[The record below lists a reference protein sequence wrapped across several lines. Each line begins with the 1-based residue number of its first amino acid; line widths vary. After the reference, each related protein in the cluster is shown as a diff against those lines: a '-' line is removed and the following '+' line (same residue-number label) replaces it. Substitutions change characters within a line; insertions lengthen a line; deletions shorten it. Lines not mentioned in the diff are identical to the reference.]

1 MGPSGALPF
10 GNSVPPTNGQLG
22 SPVAGVTVNEK
33 TSLQVSAVFGS
44 VRVLCGSTATLPVH
58 EYAGNGSVTDK
69 RIPIQNVDPLVD
81 EPFSEIDVLD
91 FITQF
96 VLGLALRGN
105 FYGLIVSRDARMY
118 ATQVMPMHPNHV
130 TVTRHTSG
138 PLAGQL
144 KYTYEGRE
152 VPLPDV
158 VHVRNLSV
166 SGRPDGLNP
175 VEYCRNTFGF
185 AYAADRWGG
194 SFMANGAMPLGV
206 LNVKGML
213 TEEETA
219 RMAQAWNAAHQGI
232 GAAHLPAILTGD
244 STYQQVS
251 MKPEDMKFL
260 ESRQYTAGEISGMI
274 FGVPPHMIGIVD
286 RTTSWGTGIEQ
297 QELGFVRSALQIYIS
312 RYERMISRL
321 LPPGRYVRM
330 DLTERLR
337 GDMLTRFQS
346 WALAIGSG
354 WLCKDEVRAE
364 ERRPPIPEGKGAIYY
379 EPVNMQPLGTVG
391 MGGQTGG
398 AGPGGMSLLP
408 NPNSPDPGAKK
419 SGSGF

>member
-1 MGPSGALPF
+1 M
-10 GNSVPPTNGQLG
+10 
-22 SPVAGVTVNEK
+22 
-33 TSLQVSAVFGS
+33 FGS

-69 RIPIQNVDPLVD
+69 RIPMQNVDPLAD
-81 EPFSEIDVLD
+81 EPYSECDLLD

-105 FYGLIVSRDARMY
+105 FFGMIVSRDARMY

-130 TVTRHTSG
+130 NVTRHQSG

-152 VPLPDV
+152 VPLADV

-166 SGRPDGLNP
+166 SGNPLGLNP

-185 AYAADRWGG
+185 AFAADRWGG

-206 LNVKGML
+206 LNVKGTL
-213 TEEETA
+213 TDEETA
-219 RMAQAWNAAHQGI
+219 RMAQAWNGAHQGI
-232 GAAHLPAILTGD
+232 GSAHLPAILTGD
-244 STYQQVS
+244 TTYQQVS
-251 MKPEDMKFL
+251 MKPEDVQFL
-260 ESRQYTAGEISGMI
+260 ESREYTAGEISGQI
-274 FGVPPHMIGIVD
+274 FGVPPHMLGIVD
-286 RTTSWGTGIEQ
+286 RSTSWGTGIEQ
-297 QELGFVRSALQIYIS
+297 QELGFVRTALQIYIS
-312 RYERMISRL
+312 RYERMISKL

-346 WALAIGSG
+346 WALAIGAG
-354 WLCKDEVRAE
+354 WLNKDEVRAE
-364 ERRPPIPEGKGAIYY
+364 ERRPPIPEGKGQIYY
-379 EPVNMQPLGTVG
+379 EPVNMTPLGMMGVG
-391 MGGQTGG
+391 GTIGGS
-398 AGPGGMSLLP
+398 GPGGAPLTPGLMAP
-408 NPNSPDPGAKK
+408 DKGAQKSP
-419 SGSGF
+419 SGQ